1 MTKWELF
8 FDQKIKEILKE
19 KVIWDI
25 GGGSGFQK
33 QLAPYRKYFSGV
45 YKTVDINEET
55 SPDIVADAHNLP
67 IPDNSA
73 DGVISNSVLEH
84 MHNPFRAVEEIY
96 RILKPGGKAFVYV
109 PFIHAY
115 HGGSKKGG
123 PDYWRFSRDGLQYL
137 FRQFSHIEIC
147 SVAGHFET
155 MSYLLPRSHKF
166 PFKPLTFLARLLD
179 RIFWSFESHN
189 QVSGH
194 HVFLIK

>member
-1 MTKWELF
+1 MTSWDLF
-8 FDQKIKEILKE
+8 FDQKIKEIAKE
-19 KVIWDI
+19 KVVLDI

-33 QLAPYRKYFSGV
+33 QLAPYREYFSGE
-45 YKTVDINEET
+45 YKTVDINGET

-84 MHNPFRAVEEIY
+84 MYNPFQAVSEIH
-96 RILKPGGKAFVYV
+96 RILKPGGKAFIYV

-115 HGGSKKGG
+115 HGGEKKGG
-123 PDYWRFSRDGLQYL
+123 PDYWRFSKDGLRYL
-137 FRQFSHIEIC
+137 FREFSAVEIC
-147 SVAGHFET
+147 PVAGHFET

-166 PFKPLTFLARLLD
+166 PAKPFVYLARLLD
-179 RIFWSFESHN
+179 RIFWRFQSHN

-194 HVFLIK
+194 HIFLVK